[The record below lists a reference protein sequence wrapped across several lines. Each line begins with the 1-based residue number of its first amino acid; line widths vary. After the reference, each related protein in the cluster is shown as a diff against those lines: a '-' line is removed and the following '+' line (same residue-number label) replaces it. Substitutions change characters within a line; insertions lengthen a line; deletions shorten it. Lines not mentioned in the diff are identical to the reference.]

1 MDSFIDLAL
10 AAARRL
16 GASDIHLKP
25 DTRPILRIDGQLRT
39 LKDQDVEPLARDF
52 LHGLAMSLLND
63 RRRDILERVGDVTI
77 TLATTAGARLRVHIS
92 QQRAGTGVVLRL
104 VPPGPA
110 ALEALGFSETTRD
123 QLRKMSEPGAGL
135 LLVASGPGEGR
146 TSTLAALVNDVASR
160 RTCHVVT
167 IENPVE
173 ILLRD
178 RQSLVVQRE
187 VGLDVPSTAAGL
199 RATSRQDADLI
210 MVGDLADP
218 ESAELALASAETGRL
233 VLAGFAAS
241 STANAAARLATLW
254 DPARWPAARAR
265 LAAVLRGI
273 LHQRLVPG
281 PKGQRPHRRGRA
293 VGADAAAL
301 GGG

>member
-39 LKDQDVEPLARDF
+39 LKDEDVEPLGRDF
-52 LHGLAMSLLND
+52 LHNLSMSLLND

-77 TLATTAGARLRVHIS
+77 TLATAAGIRLRVHIA

-104 VPPGPA
+104 IPSGPS

-123 QLRKMSEPGAGL
+123 QLRQMSEPGSGL
-135 LLVASGPGEGR
+135 LLVASGPGGGR

-160 RTCHVVT
+160 RTCHIVT

-173 ILLRD
+173 ILLKN

-187 VGLDVPSTAAGL
+187 VGLDVPSTAVGL
-199 RATSRQDADLI
+199 RAAGRQDADLI
-210 MVGDLADP
+210 MVGDLAEP
-218 ESAELALASAETGRL
+218 EAAELALACAETDRL
-233 VLAGFAAS
+233 VVAGLAAS
-241 STANAAARLATLW
+241 SSASAAARLATFW
-254 DPARWPAARAR
+254 DPVRWPAARAR
-265 LAAVLRGI
+265 LAAVLRGV
-273 LHQRLVPG
+273 LCQRLVPG
-281 PKGQRPHRRGRA
+281 PKGKGRTVEA
-293 VGADAAAL
+293 ELSAGGAAL
-301 GGG
+301 DRA